1 MSIYNDYSNIK
12 KITEVLKRYF
22 KDRIKSTYTY
32 RDFLKIDTITFDE
45 YFEKLKNRELTC
57 EDNLKLRLNDLEID
71 NLLKYIDYYFKGSF
85 NINNNSCSD
94 YNFLLDVLNNVKNI
108 FDFDSEEIKEIYK
121 YLICLDNLDGELI
134 HRDFVGYFSYSSNN
148 YLKVT
153 DNNSNTFIEYSKS
166 MRHNLIRDYC
176 PIYFIDSLLIL
187 DNENYNDTCV
197 YNDSLYYFDAI
208 NRCLYSKN
216 FNAINLRK
224 YLKDNNAE
232 FLIKEYYKNSD
243 DIKQLM
249 DNLKKYKEFCNI
261 NMKNANDWALKLL
274 SECAD
279 NDYTKEQEDMFV
291 NILSSEILKEL
302 FINDS
307 YIFMCDDRIENSPI
321 TDASIESSI
330 PLKEGAISFEVI
342 DNKAIIER
350 GYKAL
355 QKIYY

>member
-32 RDFLKIDTITFDE
+32 RDILKIDTITFDE
-45 YFEKLKNRELTC
+45 YFEKIKNRELTC

-71 NLLKYIDYYFKGSF
+71 NLLKYIDYYFNGSF
-85 NINNNSCSD
+85 NIKNNSCSD

-134 HRDFVGYFSYSSNN
+134 HRDFVGCFSYSSNN

-232 FLIKEYYKNSD
+232 FLIKEYYKN
-243 DIKQLM
+243 I
-249 DNLKKYKEFCNI
+249 
-261 NMKNANDWALKLL
+261 
-274 SECAD
+274 
-279 NDYTKEQEDMFV
+279 
-291 NILSSEILKEL
+291 
-302 FINDS
+302 
-307 YIFMCDDRIENSPI
+307 
-321 TDASIESSI
+321 
-330 PLKEGAISFEVI
+330 AIW
-342 DNKAIIER
+342 
-350 GYKAL
+350 Y
-355 QKIYY
+355 